1 MPDSKLISTDHF
13 IVNRD
18 GATYKTTTEE
28 IKNFIGGS
36 SVIVRDTAPDPVAES
51 LEEGTLWWDSDEG
64 DMFVLYNDSTDPDN
78 PNLIWVDSNNH
89 TIIDEGGDG
98 GAGDYLSKYGTE
110 VTDATALTKY
120 TWNKTVRFKSGPSE
134 LDVSNSDIY
143 LDAPEIDIR
152 SRSGRINIESEGN
165 LIADAQGEIKFYSRN
180 DNVIF
185 VGDNELIYR
194 DIVSTDPPEQITNKK
209 YVDAAVNTSQGFLQ
223 NEIVELE
230 EEIEALAPTLQR
242 GNWTYN
248 PIMGPGVYNLFDGAG
263 QPTNQFNN
271 VDSIYVSKFDNS
283 STPHGFDNITV
294 GSYIEIFVD
303 NSPNFGLYLVTDV
316 TDLSANATPY
326 WVFTVEFVK
335 SNTAI
340 STASGSSRF
349 KFFEISGG
357 DVTTLLS
364 KYGETVGD
372 AVGPVNYKWNKS
384 VTLESTTDYIKLA
397 SKSSEISFGWD
408 DDEDHG
414 SIFINT
420 GYLNISTSEY
430 VVNSPYYNMRGQLFD
445 FYAVGA
451 GAKLTLTHEESN
463 NKIAIQN
470 EGVLL
475 VKSGDDWT
483 TKPSNHIVDK
493 QYVNDSLDFSKY
505 PPLEP

>member
-89 TIIDEGGDG
+89 TIIDGGDG
-98 GAGDYLSKYGTE
+98 GDSGADYLSKYGTE
-110 VTDATALTKY
+110 VTDAVGTTKY

-143 LDAPEIDIR
+143 LDAPTIDIV
-152 SRSGRINIESEGN
+152 SQSGRINIESEGN
-165 LIADAQGEIKFYSRN
+165 LESDARGLVKFSSRN
-180 DNVIF
+180 NDVVF
-185 VGDNELIYR
+185 YAGGNEIINR
-194 DIVSTDPPEQITNKK
+194 NIEESDPPEQITNKQ
-209 YVDAAVNTSQGFLQ
+209 YVDAAVTTAQGFLQ

-242 GNWTYN
+242 GSWSYN
-248 PIMGPGVYNLFDGAG
+248 PIIGPGVYNLFDGAG
-263 QPTNQFNN
+263 QPTNKFN
-271 VDSIYVSKFDNS
+271 DAGSIYVSKFDNT
-283 STPHGFDNITV
+283 STPHGFDNITI
-294 GSYIEIFVD
+294 GSYIEIFVEGAED
-303 NSPNFGLYLVTDV
+303 FGLYLVTDI

-326 WVFTVEFVK
+326 WVFTVDFVK
-335 SNTAI
+335 SNNLL
-340 STASGSSRF
+340 STASGNSRF

-372 AVGPVNYKWNKS
+372 AVGPVNYEWNKS
-384 VTLESTTDYIKLA
+384 VTFKSTTDYIKLA

-408 DDEDHG
+408 DDEDFG
-414 SIFINT
+414 SISVNT
-420 GYLNISTSEY
+420 GYLNIGTSEY
-430 VVNSPYYNMRGQLFD
+430 VVNSPYFVMTGQLFD
-445 FYAVGA
+445 FRAEGA
-451 GAKLTLTHEESN
+451 NSALTLSHN
-463 NKIAIQN
+463 LAIKLQFRVMEYYFKCQIVIGAQN
-470 EGVLL
+470 PIIILLTRNMLMTVL
-475 VKSGDDWT
+475 T
-483 TKPSNHIVDK
+483 
-493 QYVNDSLDFSKY
+493 SLSI
-505 PPLEP
+505 LH